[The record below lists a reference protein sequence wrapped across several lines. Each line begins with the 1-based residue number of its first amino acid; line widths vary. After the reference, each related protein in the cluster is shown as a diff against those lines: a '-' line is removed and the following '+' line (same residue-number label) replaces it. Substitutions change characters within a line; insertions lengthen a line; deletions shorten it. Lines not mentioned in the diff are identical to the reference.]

1 MKTIKLDIQNKVD
14 ILDEMRI
21 FNSIVRMSYNR
32 LRMISKKSTSG
43 GKYVRILTKTAG
55 LFSVLSR
62 MQSQSIPSL
71 RIKPYFLAVN
81 IIWNDT

>member
-32 LRMISKKSTSG
+32 FKDGLEE
-43 GKYVRILTKTAG
+43 KYVRQEVCSC
-55 LFSVLSR
+55 F
-62 MQSQSIPSL
+62 
-71 RIKPYFLAVN
+71 N
-81 IIWNDT
+81 ENC